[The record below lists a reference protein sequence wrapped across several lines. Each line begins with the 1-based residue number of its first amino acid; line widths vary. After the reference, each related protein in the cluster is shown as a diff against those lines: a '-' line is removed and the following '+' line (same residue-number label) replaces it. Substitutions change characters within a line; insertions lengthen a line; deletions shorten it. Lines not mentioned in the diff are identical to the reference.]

1 MATSTTA
8 PWSSAIAKT
17 EKVPFEARAQ
27 RHFLKTASTGSESI
41 VSKGQKPRLIVG
53 LSGSSG
59 LPYGIRLLEVLRKL
73 GSHEIH
79 LILTDAAKLNISV
92 ETEQRVKDVEALADV
107 VHNVMNISA
116 SIASGSFRT
125 EGMIVAPCSIRTL
138 SAITHSF
145 ADNLLVRAAD
155 VVLKERRRLVL
166 MPRETPLHTGHCK
179 LLYEASQMGVIIFP
193 PMPTFYGRPQTIDDM
208 IDTTVGRVLDL
219 FGIDAGLVKRWTG
232 IEGKAKK

>member
-1 MATSTTA
+1 MSAT
-8 PWSSAIAKT
+8 
-17 EKVPFEARAQ
+17 
-27 RHFLKTASTGSESI
+27 
-41 VSKGQKPRLIVG
+41 QKPRLIVG

-73 GSHEIH
+73 GTHEIH

-92 ETEQRVKDVEALADV
+92 ETDWRVKDVEALADV

-138 SAITHSF
+138 SAIAHSF

-155 VVLKERRRLVL
+155 VVLKERRRLIV
-166 MPRETPLHTGHCK
+166 MPREAPLHTGHCK
-179 LLYEASQMGVIIFP
+179 LLYEASQLGIIVFP
-193 PMPTFYGRPQTIDDM
+193 PMPTFYGRPRTIDDM
-208 IDTTVGRVLDL
+208 VDTTIGRVLDL

-232 IEGKAKK
+232 VANKTKK